1 MFAIKVKIDAGFL
14 LLDDIQLDEEHSS
27 TDRYA
32 TLSKV
37 KEMLM
42 GAKEMT
48 KCRLDLIEKIDA
60 SWAEWSAAASY
71 KKTYGLKLKPDS
83 SKLWAEA
90 EKCAREVKKKTFT
103 QKAPFCYGPAQS
115 SQYQGTLRG

>member
-1 MFAIKVKIDAGFL
+1 MATIKVKIDAGFL
-14 LLDDIQLDEEHSS
+14 LLDDIQLDKEHSS

-48 KCRLDLIEKIDA
+48 KCRLDLIEMIDA
-60 SWAEWSAAASY
+60 SSAEWSAAASY
-71 KKTYGLKLKPDS
+71 KKI
-83 SKLWAEA
+83 
-90 EKCAREVKKKTFT
+90 KT
-103 QKAPFCYGPAQS
+103 
-115 SQYQGTLRG
+115 